1 MLSHSE
7 GERKIGES
15 VLLQPLERATLNY
28 RIIFLAPHEELRR
41 KFQSH
46 ITKTPVDTPPS

>member
-1 MLSHSE
+1 MLLHLE
-7 GERKIGES
+7 GEREIGKP
-15 VLLQPLERATLNY
+15 VLLEPLERATLND
-28 RIIFLAPHEELRR
+28 RIIFLASHEELRR